1 MAPDARTVFLLMT
14 VFSGLWLLALSFV
27 HVNAS
32 FSDDAW
38 GYVVLPFTGD
48 PKLGEK
54 VLFQPPEAV
63 DSPVPYVKTVRG
75 IAGAAI
81 SVGADGLVRIDG
93 IPAGRAKARAL
104 DGRMLAPIA
113 PGTIPEGQYYLHADH
128 PDSHD
133 SRYAEIGLVP
143 RERILGRAYA
153 LPDLPW
159 LGLKGPLTGPEDVRA
174 NTPAEAR
181 R

>member
-1 MAPDARTVFLLMT
+1 MGPDARTVFALMT

-38 GYVVLPFTGD
+38 GYVVLPLGRD

-63 DSPVPYVKTVRG
+63 GSPVPYVKTVRG
-75 IAGAAI
+75 MAGAAV
-81 SVGADGLVRIDG
+81 SVDADGTVRIDG
-93 IPAGRAKARAL
+93 IAAGRAKPRAL
-104 DGRMLAPIA
+104 DGRKLAPIA
-113 PGTIPEGQYYLHADH
+113 PGTIPAGRYYLHAEH

-133 SRYAEIGLVP
+133 SRYAEIGLVHG
-143 RERILGRAYA
+143 ERILGRAFA
-153 LPDLPW
+153 LPDLLW
-159 LGLKGPLTGPEDVRA
+159 LGLKGPLTGPEDVRMMA
-174 NTPAEAR
+174 PAEAR

>member
-1 MAPDARTVFLLMT
+1 MVADARFVLALMT
-14 VFSGLWLLALSFV
+14 AITGLWLMALSFV

-38 GYVVLPFTGD
+38 GYVVLPLIRD
-48 PKLGEK
+48 PKMGEK
-54 VLFQPPEAV
+54 VLFQPPDAV
-63 DSPVPYVKTVRG
+63 GSPVPYVKTVRG

-93 IPAGRAKARAL
+93 IAAGRAKARAI
-104 DGRMLAPIA
+104 DGRQLAPA
-113 PGTIPEGQYYLHADH
+113 EPGTIPDGQYYLHADH

-143 RERILGRAYA
+143 GERILGRAFA

-159 LGLKGPLTGPEDVRA
+159 LGLKGPLTGPEDVRMMA
-174 NTPAEAR
+174 PAEAR